1 MYAVCKVGF
10 PTGQDSLVSWD
21 KETEISSLFQDK
33 RTMGQ
38 AQNLA
43 TNGLVRA
50 GLGRDFDILARD
62 GQGF

>member
-1 MYAVCKVGF
+1 MCKVGF

-33 RTMGQ
+33 RTMRQ